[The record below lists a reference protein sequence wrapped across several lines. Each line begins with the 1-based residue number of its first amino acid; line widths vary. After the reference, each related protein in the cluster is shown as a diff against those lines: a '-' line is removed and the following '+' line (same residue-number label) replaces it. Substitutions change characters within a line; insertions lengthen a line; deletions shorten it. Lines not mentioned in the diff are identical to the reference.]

1 MDLPQWTE
9 SALKSLT
16 HINLVEE
23 ILRQHSIQA
32 VADIC
37 LLLLASSIVRT
48 GRKMQSRRIGKCPVR
63 EKEVYLV
70 SG

>member
-1 MDLPQWTE
+1 M
-9 SALKSLT
+9 
-16 HINLVEE
+16 
-23 ILRQHSIQA
+23 RQHSIQA
-32 VADIC
+32 VADMC